1 MCEPCDCNPAAAVG
15 RRLWPALAG
24 SLLLHALVAVLAQWL
39 AMPGR
44 RPPPSPAAALQAVLL
59 PAPALAPTPLFAPA
73 PEPVT
78 ASASARP
85 PPRPAERPVERPAR
99 SGVRVDLATLASRQ
113 VAGRLLYPEEA
124 VVRGLEGE
132 AQVMLFLDA
141 GGNAV
146 AARLERSSGHAM
158 LDEAAVAAARGV
170 RGLPEGGEREVLL
183 PVRFRLD

>member
-1 MCEPCDCNPAAAVG
+1 MCEPCDCNPAAVVG
-15 RRLWPALAG
+15 RRLWPALAW
-24 SLLLHALVAVLAQWL
+24 SLLLHALVAVGAQWL
-39 AMPGR
+39 AVSGR
-44 RPPPSPAAALQAVLL
+44 RPPPLPPAALQAVLV
-59 PAPALAPTPLFAPA
+59 PAPAPAPTKLFA

-78 ASASARP
+78 AAASRP
-85 PPRPAERPVERPAR
+85 PPRPVERPAR
-99 SGVRVDLATLASRQ
+99 TGVRADLATLASRQ
-113 VAGRLLYPEEA
+113 VARRLLYPEEA

-146 AARLERSSGHAM
+146 AARLERSSGHAI

-170 RGLPEGGEREVLL
+170 RGLPEGGDREVLL

>member
-15 RRLWPALAG
+15 RRLWPALAW
-24 SLLLHALVAVLAQWL
+24 SLLLHALVAALAQWL

-44 RPPPSPAAALQAVLL
+44 RPPPSPAVLQAVLL
-59 PAPALAPTPLFAPA
+59 PVPAAAPTRLFAPA
-73 PEPVT
+73 PVT
-78 ASASARP
+78 AAASRP
-85 PPRPAERPVERPAR
+85 PPRPVERPAR
-99 SGVRVDLATLASRQ
+99 AGVRAELATLASRQ
-113 VAGRLLYPEEA
+113 VARRLLYPEEA
-124 VVRGLEGE
+124 VARGLEGE

-158 LDEAAVAAARGV
+158 LDEAAVAAAHGV

-183 PVRFRLD
+183 PVRFRLR

>member
-15 RRLWPALAG
+15 RRLWPAFVG
-24 SLLLHALVAVLAQWL
+24 SLLLHALVALLAQWL

-44 RPPPSPAAALQAVLL
+44 RPPPPPAALQAVLL
-59 PAPALAPTPLFAPA
+59 PAPAAAPTRLFAPEA
-73 PEPVT
+73 VT
-78 ASASARP
+78 AAATASP
-85 PPRPAERPVERPAR
+85 PPRPVERPANKA
-99 SGVRVDLATLASRQ
+99 GVRADLATLASRQ
-113 VAGRLLYPEEA
+113 VARRLLYPEEA

-146 AARLERSSGHAM
+146 AARLEKSSGHPI

-170 RGLPEGGEREVLL
+170 RGLPEGGDREVLL

>member
-15 RRLWPALAG
+15 RRLWPALAW
-24 SLLLHALVAVLAQWL
+24 SLLLHALVAAFAQWL

-44 RPPPSPAAALQAVLL
+44 RPPPPASAALQAVLL
-59 PAPALAPTPLFAPA
+59 PVPAAAPTRLFAPA
-73 PEPVT
+73 PVT
-78 ASASARP
+78 ATAAASL
-85 PPRPAERPVERPAR
+85 PPRPAERPVERPAK
-99 SGVRVDLATLASRQ
+99 SGVRAELATLASRQ
-113 VAGRLLYPEEA
+113 VARRLLYPEEA

-183 PVRFRLD
+183 PVRFRLR